1 MIVVAIIALLASIAV
16 PSFLRARKRSQ
27 ATATLN
33 SLRVVDNAKDQYAM
47 ETSKGG
53 TATPLGTDLAPYV
66 KSGTKL
72 YTQLLANAP
81 VDALGNA
88 ISINNVDTPPS
99 VSATTKSAFTDVL
112 GGTTGADAFFGA
124 YK

>member
-1 MIVVAIIALLASIAV
+1 
-16 PSFLRARKRSQ
+16 
-27 ATATLN
+27 
-33 SLRVVDNAKDQYAM
+33 
-47 ETSKGG
+47 
-53 TATPLGTDLAPYV
+53 V

-99 VSATTKSAFTDVL
+99 VSATTKTAFTDVL
-112 GGTTGADAFFGA
+112 GGTTGADSFFGA